1 MKVSIITPSYNQV
14 DFIER
19 TIQSVLTQDVDME
32 YIVIDGDSD
41 DGTLKILE
49 KYNGRLI
56 WTSAKDKGQS
66 DAVNKGLEMSSGEI
80 IGWLNS
86 DDIYLPGALKK
97 AVKYFEENPE
107 CKWLYGRCKIIDQND
122 NEIRNFVTRYKNFI
136 SGKFC
141 YSRLL
146 IENFISQP
154 AVFFRR
160 EIFQELGFAS
170 LDHHYA
176 MDYELWLRLGKKYS
190 PGVVPDYLACFR
202 RHLYSKSES
211 GYVKQFSE
219 EYQIAKENTRN
230 PFLLLLHKLNVF
242 KIVAIYWLLGMKSE
256 KRKNDIRSAKGR
268 TSYPNSD

>member
-19 TIQSVLTQDVDME
+19 TIQSVLTQDVDLE

-160 EIFQELGFAS
+160 EIFQELVFAS

-242 KIVAIYWLLGMKSE
+242 KIVAVYWLLGMKSE
-256 KRKNDIRSAKGR
+256 KRKNDIR
-268 TSYPNSD
+268 